1 MSWLRFSLA
10 SCLWS
15 YICSVTDCI
24 QDLLFVNFHTISVI
38 YNSNSETKFH
48 QICAVS
54 LSRLL
59 EFTQEENSSF
69 TCFHHLHQIFLPES
83 NKTFFSY
90 WLIFLYCCHTV
101 LDNKV
106 LVQAHFSSFHAQWPI
121 FVFWC
126 LFWMIVPWPIIRFLA
141 QADRFIY
148 IYMLMDESRRFFL
161 KHSQTTCGDEGTV
174 LIFFFFVKV
183 FCPQD

>member
-1 MSWLRFSLA
+1 M
-10 SCLWS
+10 
-15 YICSVTDCI
+15 
-24 QDLLFVNFHTISVI
+24 
-38 YNSNSETKFH
+38 
-48 QICAVS
+48 
-54 LSRLL
+54 L

-174 LIFFFFVKV
+174 LIFFFFLLRFSVPRIKLISAV
-183 FCPQD
+183 LWLWTSESLYSNCPPRRIVTSVDLKILNFCPDGNKGHF